1 MAVFGPKSRYRS
13 ATLVTAADRRGRS
26 VVALTPVIPPAE
38 RLLGEHLRREGQR
51 PDHLAARYL
60 DDPEGY
66 WRIAE
71 LNDAMSPDVLAQAV
85 SVKIPAR
92 R

>member
-1 MAVFGPKSRYRS
+1 MAVFGPKSRYRDV
-13 ATLVTAADRRGRS
+13 TLVTATDRRGRS
-26 VVALTPVIPPAE
+26 VVALTPAFPAPE
-38 RLLGEHLRREGQR
+38 RMLGEHLRRDGQR
-51 PDHLAARYL
+51 LDHLAARYL

-71 LNDAMSPDVLAQAV
+71 LNDAMSPDALTQAR
-85 SVKIPAR
+85 SVKIPTR